1 MRLEDRVVLIT
12 GASRGIGAACALACA
27 REGAHLAL
35 AAKSVEPHPTLPGT
49 LGEVADEVRA
59 LGRDALVIPC
69 DVRDEDQIAAMVQQ
83 TVDHFGRLDA
93 LVNNAGAIFLAGV
106 AAFPAKRFDLVM
118 GVNVRAA
125 FLASRHAIPHLR
137 KQGGHILMMSPP
149 VNPKGAPHKG
159 PYLVSKVGMTL
170 VAQAIDAE
178 EPHVAAHALWPVTGV
193 KTAAVSAFGQVPDEQ
208 LRTVDILSDA
218 TVALLARDPKTSTF
232 RAWLDEEVL
241 AEEGITDLSGYR
253 CVADSEPDPHS
264 ILLMDPEWV
273 RG

>member
-1 MRLEDRVVLIT
+1 MRLKDRVVLIT
-12 GASRGIGAACALACA
+12 GASRGIGAACAAACA
-27 REGAHLAL
+27 REGAHVAL

-69 DVRDEDQIAAMVQQ
+69 DVREEAQIAAMVQR

-93 LVNNAGAIFLAGV
+93 LINNAGAIFLANV
-106 AAFPAKRFDLVM
+106 ADFPAKRFDLVI

-125 FLASRHAIPHLR
+125 YLASHHALPHLR
-137 KQGGHILMMSPP
+137 ERGGHVLMMSPP
-149 VNPKGAPHKG
+149 VTPRGAPHKG

-170 VAQAIDAE
+170 IAQAIDAE
-178 EPHVAAHALWPVTGV
+178 EPNVAAHALWPVTGI
-193 KTAAVSAFGQVPDEQ
+193 KTAAVSAFGPVPDEQ
-208 LRTVDILSDA
+208 LRSVDILADA
-218 TVALLARDPKTSTF
+218 TVALLSRDPQTSTF

-241 AEEGITDLSGYR
+241 ADEGVTDLSRYR
-253 CVADSEPDPHS
+253 CVPDSEPDPHS
-264 ILLMDPEWV
+264 ILLVDPDWT